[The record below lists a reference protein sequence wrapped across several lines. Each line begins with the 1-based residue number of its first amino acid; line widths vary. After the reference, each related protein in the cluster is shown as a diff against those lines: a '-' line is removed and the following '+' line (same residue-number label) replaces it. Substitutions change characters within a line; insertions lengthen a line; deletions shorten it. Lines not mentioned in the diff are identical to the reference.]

1 MDQPDFKEKL
11 REEILTLSKDLDTF
25 LNDVEGCE
33 DEKYSPEKNSQLIIQ
48 LREKD
53 SRLQKARFLLVQRDN
68 LIDVNFSYSCIIS
81 RTTISGDT
89 IYSMSS
95 RLLTITSSC

>member
-1 MDQPDFKEKL
+1 MDHPDVKEKL
-11 REEILTLSKDLDTF
+11 REEVLILSKDLDTF

-33 DEKYSPEKNSQLIIQ
+33 DEKYSPEKNSELIVQ

-68 LIDVNFSYSCIIS
+68 LIDVMLLVVRYS
-81 RTTISGDT
+81 
-89 IYSMSS
+89 
-95 RLLTITSSC
+95 